1 MTWEET
7 IQYIR
12 TQPQFSEL
20 VQKAYFEEQLEL
32 NVERFRSSEEYQETL
47 ALIKKYT
54 PQATHIFDIG
64 SGNGIS
70 AIAFAL
76 DGYQVVA
83 SEPDPS
89 NTIGA
94 GAIRKLK
101 NFYGL
106 TNIEI
111 YEQFAETIDFKE
123 NKFDVVYVRQAM
135 HHAYDLN
142 QFIANIARLLKK
154 GGILFTVRDHVIYNE
169 ADKAWFLE
177 NHPLHKFYGGENA
190 FTKEEYQTAFIKAG
204 LSVELSLGHYDSVIN
219 YFPLTKSEFAKRLHQ
234 QEVYYKNLLRNKLG
248 VIGSIPFVFEV
259 FKKVKLKDKL
269 LNEAYLPGRLYSFI
283 ARN

>member
-7 IQYIR
+7 IHHIR

-20 VQKAYFEEQLEL
+20 VQKAYYEEQLEL
-32 NVERFRSSEEYQETL
+32 NVERFRSSEEYLETL
-47 ALIKKYT
+47 TLIKQYA
-54 PQATHIFDIG
+54 PQAIHILDIG

-94 GAIRKLK
+94 GAIRELK
-101 NFYGL
+101 NYYGL
-106 TNIEI
+106 TNIDV

-123 NKFDVVYVRQAM
+123 QKFDIVYVRQAM

-142 QFIANIARLLKK
+142 QFVTNIARLLKK

-169 ADKAWFLE
+169 ADKELFLE
-177 NHPLHKFYGGENA
+177 THPLHKFYGGENA
-190 FTKEEYQTAFIKAG
+190 FTKEAYQTAFTEAG
-204 LSVELSLGHYDSVIN
+204 LSLELSLGYYDSVIN
-219 YFPLTKSEFAKRLHQ
+219 YFPIS
-234 QEVYYKNLLRNKLG
+234 KNELAIELDKQIQIHKNVLKQKLSF
-248 VIGSIPFVFEV
+248 IGSLPFVFDLY
-259 FKKVKLKDKL
+259 KKVKLKNRI
-269 LNEAYLPGRLYSFI
+269 LNEDSIPGRLYSFI
-283 ARN
+283 ARK